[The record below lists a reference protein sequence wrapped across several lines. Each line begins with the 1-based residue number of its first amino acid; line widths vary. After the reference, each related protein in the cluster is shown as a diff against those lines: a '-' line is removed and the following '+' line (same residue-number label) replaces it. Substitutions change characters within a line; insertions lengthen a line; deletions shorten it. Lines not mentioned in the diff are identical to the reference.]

1 MADKIGR
8 NDPCP
13 CGSGKKY
20 KQCCLLKAGASMV
33 EKKDHDGAIE
43 RAMAWL
49 GERHRKAFGAALDE
63 LLVGLL
69 DEEGLE
75 KLEHLDEQTWSAI
88 QVNLMEWLLAEG
100 ELSIKG
106 VPRRVFQCL
115 LGPGGPLLTV
125 GQRSR
130 SSRCAYTT

>member
-1 MADKIGR
+1 VPWPGR
-8 NDPCP
+8 AIAERGFGFEQLVVDPCP
-13 CGSGKKY
+13 CGSSKKY

-49 GERHRKAFGAALDE
+49 GERHRKTFGAALDE
-63 LLVGLL
+63 LLAELL

-100 ELSIKG
+100 ELSIKVRAG
-106 VPRRVFQCL
+106 GCFTACWVPE
-115 LGPGGPLLTV
+115 G
-125 GQRSR
+125 RS
-130 SSRCAYTT
+130 